1 MSKSKGSRI
10 VAWAIAAA
18 VANAPLAVLL
28 TLATPA
34 GIDRAVAATSNTAA
48 DDYAATRYP
57 IILVH
62 GLTGTDKYLG
72 VLDYWYGIQSDLQQH
87 GATVYVAN
95 LSGFQSDDGPNGRGE
110 QLLAYVKQ
118 VLAATGAQKVN
129 LIGHSQGGATA
140 AT

>member
-28 TLATPA
+28 TLATPV

-87 GATVYVAN
+87 GATV
-95 LSGFQSDDGPNGRGE
+95 
-110 QLLAYVKQ
+110 
-118 VLAATGAQKVN
+118 
-129 LIGHSQGGATA
+129 
-140 AT
+140 